1 MITLKEQLIGDITNS
16 KENEWLTIVEES
28 GEENTIILYKEEII
42 IMLSSLF
49 DDELIGRYTK
59 DSEQIRI
66 VGWGFKYMELTE
78 QERISNFGYDREYDI
93 NKR

>member
-1 MITLKEQLIGDITNS
+1 MITLKEQLIGDITES

-28 GEENTIILYKEEII
+28 GVENTIILYKEEII

-49 DDELIGRYTK
+49 DDKLVGRYTK
-59 DSEQIRI
+59 DGEQITI
-66 VGWGFKYMELTE
+66 VGWGFKYMELTDL
-78 QERISNFGYDREYDI
+78 ERISNFGYDKEYDI